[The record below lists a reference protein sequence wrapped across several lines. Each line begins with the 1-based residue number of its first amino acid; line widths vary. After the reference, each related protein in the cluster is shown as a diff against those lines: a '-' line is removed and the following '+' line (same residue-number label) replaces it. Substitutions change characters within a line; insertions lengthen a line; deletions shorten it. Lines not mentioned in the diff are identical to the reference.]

1 MLLSD
6 YITQVQFLVHDS
18 TSADFSVIELT
29 RAINNARTAVSL
41 DFHCV
46 RQLFVAPP
54 NNAPISPLYTPVSV
68 IRNVEAYPL
77 SAANGSNGQIV
88 GAAVAVNGANY
99 TPATT
104 VTFPAPPTGGVQAT
118 AVPVLTQPQF
128 IASIVGT
135 VMTVTSKG
143 SIIPL
148 INGMKVTGI
157 GVTPATSI
165 VNQLTSTEPG
175 GVLGGAGT
183 YTITP
188 SQSVASTQMFGGAA
202 LTSIYMTQWG
212 QGYAPALPGT
222 SGVPAVTIADSG
234 GGTGASATA
243 VMFNNVFNVIS
254 ISYIWGNQRY
264 MLKFR
269 GWTLFQAYMRSLL
282 TFTQRALIWSIHE
295 QTGTVFIQ
303 PPPDQPY
310 VSEWDVLALPLPLG
324 QSVLGTAEPDTQ
336 IVPPWSDAV
345 QYYAAM
351 LCLNKLQNFEQAEYY
366 LRLYSARVPKII
378 IGAGGVRIPNPYHRT
393 FQRRVAR

>member
-6 YITQVQFLVHDS
+6 YISQVQFLVHDAS
-18 TSADFSVIELT
+18 NADFSTVELT

-54 NNAPISPLYTPVSV
+54 NNAPISPLYTPVGV
-68 IRNVEAYPL
+68 IKNVEAYPL
-77 SAANGSNGQIV
+77 AAANGSNGQVV
-88 GAAVAVNGANY
+88 GVALTSGGSGYTSAPAVSFTQ
-99 TPATT
+99 TPAPGPGF
-104 VTFPAPPTGGVQAT
+104 VPAQAT
-118 AVPVLTQPQF
+118 AVV
-128 IASIVGT
+128 VNG
-135 VMTVTSKG
+135 VVTA
-143 SIIPL
+143 
-148 INGMKVTGI
+148 VT
-157 GVTPATSI
+157 
-165 VNQLTSTEPG
+165 
-175 GVLGGAGT
+175 
-183 YTITP
+183 
-188 SQSVASTQMFGGAA
+188 
-202 LTSIYMTQWG
+202 MTQWG
-212 QGYAPALPGT
+212 QGYSPALPGG
-222 SGVPAVTIADSG
+222 SGAATPPVVGFSG
-234 GGTGASATA
+234 GGGSGAAGTA
-243 VMFNNVFNVIS
+243 IMFNNVFNVIS

-324 QSVLGTAEPDTQ
+324 QGVLGTAEPDTQ